1 MTENQEKPTRWDALK
16 SILLSSEKRKAIGS
30 AWPLYFYLIFHLD
43 SKNEFQ
49 TSLRDLAKDLEENQ
63 NTVKRWKEQLIR
75 ARVISNRQTKHGII
89 LSLLPPY
96 DSPATALKDD
106 VVELKLRSDPK
117 TRNMLKMALGSN
129 YMVLL
134 PILADL
140 AQRVERLEGNAV
152 APSLGISF
160 LKS

>member
-1 MTENQEKPTRWDALK
+1 MGE
-16 SILLSSEKRKAIGS
+16 LSKKLGQR
-30 AWPLYFYLIFHLD
+30 PP
-43 SKNEFQ
+43 
-49 TSLRDLAKDLEENQ
+49 
-63 NTVKRWKEQLIR
+63 TVKRWKEHLVRTRI
-75 ARVISNRQTKHGII
+75 ISNRQTKHGVI
-89 LSLLPPY
+89 LRLLPPY

-134 PILADL
+134 PIIADL
-140 AQRVERLEGNAV
+140 AQRVERLEGNPK

-160 LKS
+160 SS

>member
-1 MTENQEKPTRWDALK
+1 MANTEDKPTRWDVLK
-16 SILLSSEKRKAIGS
+16 SILLSAEKRNAIGH
-30 AWPLYFYLIFHLD
+30 AWSLYFYLVYHLD
-43 SKNEFQ
+43 SKNE
-49 TSLRDLAKDLEENQ
+49 LRIGMGELSRALEKPPP
-63 NTVKRWKEQLIR
+63 TVKQWKEHLIR
-75 ARVISNRQTKHGII
+75 MKVISSRQAKHSVV

-134 PILADL
+134 PIIADL
-140 AQRVERLEGNAV
+140 AQRVERLEGNSK

-160 LKS
+160 SS